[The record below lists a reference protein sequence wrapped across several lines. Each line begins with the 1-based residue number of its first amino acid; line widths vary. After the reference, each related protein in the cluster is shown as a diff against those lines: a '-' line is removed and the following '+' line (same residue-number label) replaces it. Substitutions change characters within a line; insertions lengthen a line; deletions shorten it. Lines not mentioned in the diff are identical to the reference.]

1 MDISELKDF
10 KLSDAVVFHDDLNP
24 NLWNGTRLD
33 PKVKQQLMLI
43 AEDFITTLG
52 ISDLHIKDIT
62 ISGSNAAYSYTPH
75 SDLDLHILVD
85 MDKLPNNEVYRE
97 LFTAKKTL
105 YNDQHNVSIRNVPV
119 EVYVQDTNEP
129 VKSLGEYSVVND
141 KWIKIPK
148 KQRANFDQAATKAKY
163 ESLAELVDLAIKSA
177 DLDRVKKLIDMIRR
191 YRKAGL
197 SKGGEFS
204 PENLAYKAVRS
215 QGAIDAL
222 YDLRDTL
229 HGDELSIEEASSRED
244 AIIKIN
250 KLKNTSGRTE
260 NEIAT
265 INAIIERMMKQYNI
279 KPKEIGM
286 SQGISSNNY
295 PRREPV
301 DPLKAR
307 MAKAEYEK
315 QQAAAEL
322 KREWE
327 RFKSG
332 FFKKNTKLDEAYT
345 TKQQVIDHFVR
356 MARKRGENI
365 DLAMRKGA
373 GAWERGWRGGE
384 PKKPKEPNKPKEI
397 KPYDP
402 ELYKNVRARLPYK
415 DDDDETNEDYNPNG
429 PPPGPE
435 FKPTMP
441 AGTVKVDVSDVYDWY
456 KLGQHISNMK
466 GLGKHD
472 FGQGPPSTILSF
484 GDEDTEHK
492 YIQDLEK
499 TGLTTTDI
507 DPVDPS
513 QPKGMKRQKTD
524 PTYNVNEDA
533 DKKAAVLK
541 IQKHLNKKYGAN
553 LDLDGVLGPLTLKSI
568 NKFMPRAKTGLAD
581 EPNKTT
587 AVQGKKLKETESKPA
602 TTINFRTWQR
612 GGVPRHSFVVVRDG
626 KEIAG
631 GEILK
636 DNEWDDDRSA
646 SVQDI
651 VVHPDYRRKGFATKI
666 YNEIERK
673 FNYKLHPSDD
683 VKPDGQEFWKA
694 RSNLDESS
702 MNRKHGLL
710 KSTVSFNAI
719 YMCEGMH
726 YSKDMLLEQ
735 VLYENFLS
743 SATQFLG
750 QKANQTIANVK
761 GQINDTINAGI
772 VIKDIVSNPQL
783 LSNTTSQIRKWIS
796 QLIKNI
802 TAKMQQVGQKLNAP
816 QLTEKLIAAWKF
828 ISSKVTEF
836 GSSDGWK
843 GFLGSLGIYGFVKF
857 IGEMMQ
863 NLTTLKST
871 IVGGALDAL
880 LDKAKELG
888 TSVLGNITMPGF
900 LAIFDKLT
908 TVKKYFL
915 DVLTQ
920 VKDKFGSI
928 NVPGTAQFSKGVQ
941 LEASGYIPSAKE
953 KNDPRF
959 KTALTVDVKPDAIK
973 KNAKAFGFKT
983 SRAGIP
989 PQARADGKIK

>member
-1 MDISELKDF
+1 MDISELEDF

-33 PKVKQQLMLI
+33 PKVRKQLMLI

-52 ISDLHIKDIT
+52 ISDLHVKDIT

-163 ESLAELVDLAIKSA
+163 ESLAELVDLAIKTA

-229 HGDELSIEEASSRED
+229 HGAELSIEEASSRED

-250 KLKNTSGRTE
+250 KIKNTAGRTE
-260 NEIAT
+260 NEIEM
-265 INAIIERMMKQYNI
+265 INGIIEKLMKQYNI
-279 KPKEIGM
+279 RPDELKM
-286 SQGISSNNY
+286 LSSISSNNY
-295 PRREPV
+295 PSREPV

-307 MAKAEYEK
+307 MAKAAYEK
-315 QQAAAEL
+315 QQAADALKKEWGNFKSRFFKEGAGAPAASDVSRIASELKKFARRLGVTAEL
-322 KREWE
+322 RQLPEAYFPALE
-327 RFKSG
+327 L
-332 FFKKNTKLDEAYT
+332 TDLYADKLGTGAGSKVMTELARLADEAGLNVYLRPSNQGNKAFYAKFGFVKDAKHFAMMVRYPTEEPDEDEVLEEGYT

-373 GAWERGWRGGE
+373 GAWERGWRGPE
-384 PKKPKEPNKPKEI
+384 SNKPKEPKKPKEI

-402 ELYKNVRARLPYK
+402 ERYKPRLPYK
-415 DDDDETNEDYNPNG
+415 DDDDETNEDY
-429 PPPGPE
+429 
-435 FKPTMP
+435 
-441 AGTVKVDVSDVYDWY
+441 
-456 KLGQHISNMK
+456 
-466 GLGKHD
+466 
-472 FGQGPPSTILSF
+472 
-484 GDEDTEHK
+484 
-492 YIQDLEK
+492 
-499 TGLTTTDI
+499 
-507 DPVDPS
+507 DPV
-513 QPKGMKRQKTD
+513 
-524 PTYNVNEDA
+524 NETEDR
-533 DKKAAVLK
+533 KAAVLK

-553 LDLDGVLGPLTLKSI
+553 LDLDGKLGPLTLKSI

-587 AVQGKKLKETESKPA
+587 AVQGKKLKETESKPT
-602 TTINFRTWQR
+602 TTINFRTWQH

-626 KEIAG
+626 KKIAY
-631 GEILK
+631 GEISK
-636 DNEWDDDRSA
+636 DNEWDDDRGA

-694 RSNLDESS
+694 RSNLDEAS
-702 MNRKHGLL
+702 G
-710 KSTVSFNAI
+710 
-719 YMCEGMH
+719 
-726 YSKDMLLEQ
+726 YSQ
-735 VLYENFLS
+735 YEDEIDDFVQSLS
-743 SATQFLG
+743 P
-750 QKANQTIANVK
+750 
-761 GQINDTINAGI
+761 DE
-772 VIKDIVSNPQL
+772 
-783 LSNTTSQIRKWIS
+783 
-796 QLIKNI
+796 
-802 TAKMQQVGQKLNAP
+802 VGV
-816 QLTEKLIAAWKF
+816 E
-828 ISSKVTEF
+828 EF
-836 GSSDGWK
+836 GPYRVHFEGFTDECQEDAERRCKLPSDDPQY
-843 GFLGSLGIYGFVKF
+843 LADYDDVYDEVIRDFVKR
-857 IGEMMQ
+857 E
-863 NLTTLKST
+863 
-871 IVGGALDAL
+871 GG
-880 LDKAKELG
+880 KEPIEVNFAG
-888 TSVLGNITMPGF
+888 DDDYPIIYAV
-900 LAIFDKLT
+900 FDNSEPYKNP
-908 TVKKYFL
+908 KI
-915 DVLTQ
+915 D
-920 VKDKFGSI
+920 
-928 NVPGTAQFSKGVQ
+928 
-941 LEASGYIPSAKE
+941 EASGYIPSAKE

>member
-52 ISDLHIKDIT
+52 ISDLHVKDIT

-260 NEIAT
+260 NEIANS
-265 INAIIERMMKQYNI
+265 NAIIEKLMKQYNI
-279 KPKEIGM
+279 RPKEIGM

-295 PRREPV
+295 PSREPV

-307 MAKAEYEK
+307 MAKAAYEK

-322 KREWE
+322 KKEWE
-327 RFKSG
+327 NFKSR
-332 FFKKNTKLDEAYT
+332 FFKEDAETPAATTVSRIATELKKFARPLGVTAELRQMPEAYFPALELTDLYADKLGTGAGTKVMTELVRLADDAGLNVYLRPSNQGNKAFYAKFGFVKDDKHFAMMVRYPTEEPDEDEVLEEGYT

-356 MARKRGENI
+356 MARKRGENVNI
-365 DLAMRKGA
+365 ARQKGA
-373 GAWERGWRGGE
+373 GAWERGWRGPE
-384 PKKPKEPNKPKEI
+384 SNKPKEPKKPKEI

-402 ELYKNVRARLPYK
+402 ERYKNVRLPYRDDDDK
-415 DDDDETNEDYNPNG
+415 DDDETNEDYVP
-429 PPPGPE
+429 
-435 FKPTMP
+435 
-441 AGTVKVDVSDVYDWY
+441 
-456 KLGQHISNMK
+456 
-466 GLGKHD
+466 
-472 FGQGPPSTILSF
+472 
-484 GDEDTEHK
+484 
-492 YIQDLEK
+492 
-499 TGLTTTDI
+499 
-507 DPVDPS
+507 
-513 QPKGMKRQKTD
+513 
-524 PTYNVNEDA
+524 VNETEDR
-533 DKKAAVLK
+533 KAAVLK

-553 LDLDGVLGPLTLKSI
+553 LDLDGKLGPLTLKSI

-587 AVQGKKLKETESKPA
+587 AVQGKKLKEASDYSQYE
-602 TTINFRTWQR
+602 
-612 GGVPRHSFVVVRDG
+612 
-626 KEIAG
+626 
-631 GEILK
+631 GEI
-636 DNEWDDDRSA
+636 DDF
-646 SVQDI
+646 VQSLSPDE
-651 VVHPDYRRKGFATKI
+651 VGVEEFGPYRVHFEGFTDECQEDAERRC
-666 YNEIERK
+666 
-673 FNYKLHPSDD
+673 KLPSDD
-683 VKPDGQEFWKA
+683 PQYLADYDDVY
-694 RSNLDESS
+694 DE
-702 MNRKHGLL
+702 
-710 KSTVSFNAI
+710 
-719 YMCEGMH
+719 
-726 YSKDMLLEQ
+726 
-735 VLYENFLS
+735 
-743 SATQFLG
+743 
-750 QKANQTIANVK
+750 
-761 GQINDTINAGI
+761 
-772 VIKDIVSNPQL
+772 VIRD
-783 LSNTTSQIRKWIS
+783 
-796 QLIKNI
+796 
-802 TAKMQQVGQKLNAP
+802 
-816 QLTEKLIAAWKF
+816 
-828 ISSKVTEF
+828 
-836 GSSDGWK
+836 
-843 GFLGSLGIYGFVKF
+843 FVKR
-857 IGEMMQ
+857 E
-863 NLTTLKST
+863 
-871 IVGGALDAL
+871 GGKKPIEVNFAGDDDYPIIYA
-880 LDKAKELG
+880 
-888 TSVLGNITMPGF
+888 V
-900 LAIFDKLT
+900 FDN
-908 TVKKYFL
+908 
-915 DVLTQ
+915 
-920 VKDKFGSI
+920 SE
-928 NVPGTAQFSKGVQ
+928 PSKNPKID
-941 LEASGYIPSAKE
+941 EASGYIPSAKE